1 VPSHAKFRALLPRT
15 ADFLV
20 FLSISRPSSRLCAA
34 GAKEDVHYMLAQGH
48 AGVNEVDRHGRSAMH
63 FAAARG
69 DIAMIQVGGTC
80 ACVRAFVPGCDA
92 LTAAA
97 GSTPGAGQQPR
108 RGGGGLSNCNHD
120 RFGQVLLRHGGKIDI
135 RDAGGKTPQMF
146 AAERCDGDVVRYLV
160 LVHRAAQFS
169 GGSAVDHQV
178 PQRLGSAMHRAPSD
192 DLIHR
197 HMCVHRKR
205 AAQRAQATPTWNS
218 NFITNKCWSCSA
230 SSWSGLEDD
239 LRQPH
244 HRNPLHPRKK
254 NPLKGSML
262 MCARRRQP
270 KASSPQYLL
279 MLMLHLERMPPL
291 SLTVPQ
297 QNTPRCHCV
306 GLPSI

>member
-1 VPSHAKFRALLPRT
+1 
-15 ADFLV
+15 
-20 FLSISRPSSRLCAA
+20 
-34 GAKEDVHYMLAQGH
+34 
-48 AGVNEVDRHGRSAMH
+48 MH

-69 DIAMIQVGGTC
+69 DISMIQVGGTLEH
-80 ACVRAFVPGCDA
+80 ARARSCH
-92 LTAAA
+92 AA
-97 GSTPGAGQQPR
+97 THLQPR
-108 RGGGGLSNCNHD
+108 PAAPLARGSSRAGGGLSNCN
-120 RFGQVLLRHGGKIDI
+120 RLGQVLLRHGGKIDI
-135 RDAGGKTPQMF
+135 RDAVGKTPQMF

-279 MLMLHLERMPPL
+279 LLLLHLERMPPL